1 MENTKLSIKDGS
13 LAFIIG
19 FLLCQ
24 IGVISITCITYITY
38 KLCKFDI
45 SLFSS
50 FLSTAVGYLITTLGL
65 YLTMI
70 AVFIFYKKNKNI
82 KITNRVKSNKL
93 LLDKVLRKR

>member
-50 FLSTAVGYLITTLGL
+50 FLSSVISFVSTSDFTLLIL
-65 YLTMI
+65 
-70 AVFIFYKKNKNI
+70 V
-82 KITNRVKSNKL
+82 
-93 LLDKVLRKR
+93 VLFA